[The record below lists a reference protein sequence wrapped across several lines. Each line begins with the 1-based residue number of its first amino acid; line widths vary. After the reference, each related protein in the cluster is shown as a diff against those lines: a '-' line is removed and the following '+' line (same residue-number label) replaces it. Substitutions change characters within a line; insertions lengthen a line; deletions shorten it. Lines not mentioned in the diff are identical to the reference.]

1 MECLVRR
8 SEMDVEAILGN
19 VDTGEDGALFVHD
32 PTLQMRARARAAVRV
47 WDCDDGDRTKLCLG
61 LSGPRRTRAGLHF
74 QPRWSHSSRQLRH
87 TRRSVERYIIV
98 KRACGGLR
106 SATAST
112 RR

>member
-61 LSGPRRTRAGLHF
+61 LSGPRADGGWPPLSASPVSLQQATQTYKAVRKHGEF
-74 QPRWSHSSRQLRH
+74 LRL
-87 TRRSVERYIIV
+87 
-98 KRACGGLR
+98 A
-106 SATAST
+106 
-112 RR
+112 

>member
-19 VDTGEDGALFVHD
+19 VDTCEDGALFVHD
-32 PTLQMRARARAAVRV
+32 PTLHMPARARAAVRV

-74 QPRWSHSSRQLRH
+74 QPGLSHFRRQHRH
-87 TRRSVERYIIV
+87 TRGSVERYTIV
-98 KRACGGLR
+98 KRA
-106 SATAST
+106 
-112 RR
+112 